1 MTALVVLYIADRW
14 NRQRNAVVIGA
25 LLMSGGHLAM
35 ASEQTS
41 VLPLLLLVV
50 GSGLLKDISAQVGA
64 LYPRNEEALRTR
76 GFAVFS
82 IARTSLSDRRRAR
95 SKWSGKFGV
104 GRT

>member
-1 MTALVVLYIADRW
+1 
-14 NRQRNAVVIGA
+14 
-25 LLMSGGHLAM
+25 M

-50 GSGLLKDISAQVGA
+50 GSGLLKGNISAQVGA

-82 IARTSLSDRRRAR
+82 IAPGRSLSRPLAAR
-95 SKWSGKFGV
+95 PLSSGVVNSGV